1 MPDCNIFNLFK
12 KWNEKGSGKVNPRRN
27 TRHLGFLCTNIVCG
41 VCDGAFDFIFRIFEK
56 LEENFNRIFNNIA
69 SKFVLVVPR
78 NLWSDKEKFREGFL
92 TVWDLGERGNQF
104 VSAPSGYTFTNGDTT
119 KTRKDVVFDDIG
131 TYVSGGGEVNYPFA
145 NLMREEVRGIEY
157 GEQGTT
163 IRSDLVGVNPTR
175 SDLLIPGWKVGD
187 IVRIEYRDGEAMP
200 SYFVNGEPGPIFMGK
215 EKPEE
220 GKNYFV
226 ARVSD
231 GEEWREYLSE
241 RRYGL
246 QGLTLKVEVP
256 TEPQIYD
263 FGEDGQGTSGN
274 CDVLKRGSA
283 TKSQITNSPI
293 LKLGQAQYV
302 ADQRGAACD

>member
-1 MPDCNIFNLFK
+1 M
-12 KWNEKGSGKVNPRRN
+12 
-27 TRHLGFLCTNIVCG
+27 
-41 VCDGAFDFIFRIFEK
+41 
-56 LEENFNRIFNNIA
+56 
-69 SKFVLVVPR
+69 
-78 NLWSDKEKFREGFL
+78 
-92 TVWDLGERGNQF
+92 WDLGERGNQF

-226 ARVSD
+226 ARVS
-231 GEEWREYLSE
+231 
-241 RRYGL
+241 
-246 QGLTLKVEVP
+246 
-256 TEPQIYD
+256 
-263 FGEDGQGTSGN
+263 EDMAYR
-274 CDVLKRGSA
+274 V
-283 TKSQITNSPI
+283 
-293 LKLGQAQYV
+293 
-302 ADQRGAACD
+302 